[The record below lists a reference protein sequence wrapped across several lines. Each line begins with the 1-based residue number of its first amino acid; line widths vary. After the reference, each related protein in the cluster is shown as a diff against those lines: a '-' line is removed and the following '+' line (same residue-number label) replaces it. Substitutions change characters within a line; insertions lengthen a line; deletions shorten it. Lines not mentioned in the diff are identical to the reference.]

1 MQVQDTVEQL
11 KAKYGSNY
19 YTQMQFR
26 IWAELVVG
34 GMCGMDGPPSNN
46 SMFKR
51 AGAGASD
58 GATKKNETR
67 DVTQTL
73 TNVITASLSAKDNQ
87 ESQQLTPRSSM
98 SISSPAKLIENRSK
112 LYKQLSELKN
122 LKGCGVLDDEEY
134 AVEKATIMDLLK
146 QLSSKSN

>member
-1 MQVQDTVEQL
+1 MQQVQDTVDQL
-11 KAKYGSNY
+11 KAKYGSS

-26 IWAELVVG
+26 IWAELIVG
-34 GMCGMDGPPSNN
+34 GMCSIDRPPCNN

-51 AGAGASD
+51 AGAGD
-58 GATKKNETR
+58 GASKRNESH
-67 DVTQTL
+67 VTQAL
-73 TNVITASLSAKDNQ
+73 TNVITAALSAKDNQ
-87 ESQQLTPRSSM
+87 ESQQSTPRPST
-98 SISSPAKLIENRSK
+98 SISNPAKLIENHSK

-134 AVEKATIMDLLK
+134 ATEKATIMDLLK